1 MSESSG
7 YGKGDRQRKV
17 DIKKF
22 HDNWD
27 KIFNKNVKEKLQS
40 QENLNPE
47 SKSSKKTDSN

>member
-1 MSESSG
+1 MSESTHG
-7 YGKGDRQRKV
+7 GKGDRQRKT

-27 KIFNKNVKEKLQS
+27 AIFGKKKLSTEK
-40 QENLNPE
+40 LNPE